1 MKKKLL
7 MVIVVLIALTGCQDL
22 KFFIKDFEQSWK
34 GLNMVVQTYDVQS
47 QVIDKIEG
55 RGVSIKRDKKF
66 DSEDDTIDSQV
77 LNITVGR
84 NEMHHVG
91 SSLIAH
97 ETGLINYFEDFDQ
110 RVNIMNMKRSTP
122 FVNRFVNEYKN
133 KFGGKSKV
141 ILIRSQQGY
150 PLATFIGDNVSLY
163 KTDVPKS
170 TGIIIDGKY
179 LFIYRA
185 DYTIYDAKLFMD

>member
-1 MKKKLL
+1 MKKKLI

-22 KFFIKDFEQSWK
+22 KFFFKDFEQSWK

-55 RGVSIKRDKKF
+55 RGISIKRDKKV
-66 DSEDDTIDSQV
+66 DSEDYTIDSQV

-84 NEMHHVG
+84 SEMHHVW
-91 SSLIAH
+91 SSLITH
-97 ETGLINYFEDFDQ
+97 ETGLINYFEDFDE

-133 KFGGKSKV
+133 KFGGK
-141 ILIRSQQGY
+141 
-150 PLATFIGDNVSLY
+150 
-163 KTDVPKS
+163 
-170 TGIIIDGKY
+170 
-179 LFIYRA
+179 
-185 DYTIYDAKLFMD
+185 

>member
-84 NEMHHVG
+84 SEMHHVG

-97 ETGLINYFEDFDQ
+97 ETDLINYFEDFDE
-110 RVNIMNMKRSTP
+110 RVNIMNIKRSTP